1 MNSTRL
7 ASTISAG
14 LGAATA
20 LLIEH
25 YAFQRGERKLE
36 PPVTYIL
43 GVATLGTAF
52 TWWAQRHDMDEAA
65 LAFWAIA
72 GIGGAA
78 TTAAYLID
86 EATTIQ

>member
-1 MNSTRL
+1 MNRSHLT
-7 ASTISAG
+7 STISAG
-14 LGAATA
+14 LGAAAA

-25 YAFQRGERKLE
+25 YAFQRGERTLK
-36 PPVTYIL
+36 PPITYIL

-72 GIGGAA
+72 GVGGAA
-78 TTAAYLID
+78 TTAAYLLD
-86 EATTIQ
+86 EAME

>member
-1 MNSTRL
+1 MNRKQRADAFTAGL
-7 ASTISAG
+7 ASAY
-14 LGAATA
+14 A

-25 YAFQRGERKLE
+25 YTFQHGNRSLK

-52 TWWAQRHDMDEAA
+52 TWWAQRNNMNGAA

-72 GIGGAA
+72 GVGGAA

-86 EATTIQ
+86 EATQ